1 MEDNQ
6 INIYRT
12 DIMRYLI
19 ENGMKPD
26 VAGNLVFQCITTQ
39 GDLLVLSSVLTSG
52 YKWGQNK
59 IEELRQAYC

>member
-1 MEDNQ
+1 MSIFNGGEIMEDNQ

-52 YKWGQNK
+52 TGSQYT
-59 IEELRQAYC
+59 R